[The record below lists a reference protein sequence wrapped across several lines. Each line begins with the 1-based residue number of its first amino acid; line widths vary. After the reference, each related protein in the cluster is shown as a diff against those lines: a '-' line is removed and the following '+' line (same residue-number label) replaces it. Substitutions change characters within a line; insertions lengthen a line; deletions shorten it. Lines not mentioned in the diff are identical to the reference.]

1 MGLRFRRSV
10 KIMPGVRVNLGKKGA
25 SVSVGRRG
33 ANVTMGKNGVRTT
46 VGLPGTGLSYT
57 KLHRGHAQNRANRPS
72 PQRRERKRPIILFAI
87 AFFLIV
93 LLAIFS
99 A

>member
-33 ANVTMGKNGVRTT
+33 ANMTMGKNGVRTT

-57 KLHRGHAQNRANRPS
+57 KLHRGKAQNRANHPS

>member
-10 KIMPGVRVNLGKKGA
+10 KIMPGVRINLGKKGA

-33 ANVTMGKNGVRTT
+33 ANMTMGKNGVRTT

-57 KLHRGHAQNRANRPS
+57 KLHRRKAQGGRARTPM
-72 PQRRERKRPIILFAI
+72 RERKRPVILFAI

-93 LLAIFS
+93 FLAILGG
-99 A
+99 